1 MRRFRFSLQRV
12 LDVKRIVEEQ
22 RRLAVAQAQV
32 AVAACARLLHQA
44 EAERQSAMAA
54 DFTAGEVLD
63 PAVQTVAWNHRTVL
77 YDRTVNLQAE
87 LADRQ
92 RVLDQARA
100 VLLNAVKERRALE
113 RVAEKRRAAH
123 ELAMARLEQK
133 LLDDLAGTRAA
144 RGQVQADGQQ
154 RG

>member
-1 MRRFRFSLQRV
+1 MRRFRLSLQRV

-22 RRLAVAQAQV
+22 RRLAVAQAQA

-54 DFTAGEVLD
+54 NFAAGEALD
-63 PAVQTVAWNHRTVL
+63 PAVRTVAWNHRTVL

-87 LADRQ
+87 LAERQ

-133 LLDDLAGTRAA
+133 VLDDLAGTRAA
-144 RGQVQADGQQ
+144 RGQIQADGQQ